1 MSPSDTSAFDVG
13 EELNRVLSSEA
24 FQTSERNRRFLAY
37 VVNEALSGRGDR
49 IKAYNI
55 ATSVFGRGADF
66 DPQNDTIVR
75 IEAGRL
81 RRALEHF
88 YLTSGENG
96 HVRISIPT
104 GTYVPSFV
112 ATTAGASVD
121 EPPPAME
128 SWRRRRWRG
137 PRVFVAAF
145 SQEADDDRCPD
156 IGRRFAQSSSGASPC
171 STASSSMVSTRPIR
185 SRPKRASPV

>member
-24 FQTSERNRRFLAY
+24 FETSDRNRRFLAY
-37 VVNEALSGRGDR
+37 VVNEELEGRGDR

-88 YLTSGENG
+88 YLTSGESG

-112 ATTAGASVD
+112 ATTPGAFTN
-121 EPPPAME
+121 EPPPAMDDRGE
-128 SWRRRRWRG
+128 PTVARPSGLRRRLQPG
-137 PRVFVAAF
+137 
-145 SQEADDDRCPD
+145 S
-156 IGRRFAQSSSGASPC
+156 GR
-171 STASSSMVSTRPIR
+171 
-185 SRPKRASPV
+185 